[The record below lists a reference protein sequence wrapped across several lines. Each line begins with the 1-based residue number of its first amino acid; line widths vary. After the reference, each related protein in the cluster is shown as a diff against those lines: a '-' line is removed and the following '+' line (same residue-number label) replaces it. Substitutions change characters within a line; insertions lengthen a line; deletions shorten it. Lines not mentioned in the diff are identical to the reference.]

1 MVTYPNFPL
10 GGSWLAAYTIHK
22 KGEKFSPF
30 LDETYPVTFKYLKDH
45 YPVGVKK
52 QLAQQFTKQVARH
65 IS

>member
-1 MVTYPNFPL
+1 MATYPDFPL
-10 GGSWLAAYTIHK
+10 GGSWLAACTINK
-22 KGEKFSPF
+22 KGETFSPV
-30 LDETYPVTFKYLKDH
+30 LDETYPVSFKYFKDH